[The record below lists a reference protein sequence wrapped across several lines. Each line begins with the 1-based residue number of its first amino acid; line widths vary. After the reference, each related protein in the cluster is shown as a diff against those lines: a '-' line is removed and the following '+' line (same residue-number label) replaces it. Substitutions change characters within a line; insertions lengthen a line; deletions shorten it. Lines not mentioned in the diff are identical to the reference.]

1 MTDFRSLTVW
11 HRTQALSLSIHHRL
25 DARTCAQFAPGMR
38 AQLLRAANS
47 IGANLAEGCGYGTD
61 VLMLRHLAVAI
72 ASASE
77 LENHLLLAAHL
88 GALRGDPQQVIGE
101 LVEIRKM
108 LYGLRR
114 AIEQRRQGG
123 AARAALPAEPTHGE
137 APGRGAGASVAA
149 QGDDGPAAGER
160 AFPSALGDA

>member
-1 MTDFRSLTVW
+1 MSPYSGMTDFRSLTVW

-123 AARAALPAEPTHGE
+123 AVRAALPHELPASGSPSGQVD
-137 APGRGAGASVAA
+137 AGAA
-149 QGDDGPAAGER
+149 GTDEPAAG
-160 AFPSALGDA
+160 

>member
-25 DARTCAQFAPGMR
+25 DAKTCAQFAPGMR

-114 AIEQRRQGG
+114 AIEQRRYGG
-123 AARAALPAEPTHGE
+123 SARADVPHQPPPGE
-137 APGRGAGASVAA
+137 GPQGASGAGAATA
-149 QGDDGPAAGER
+149 DEPAAG
-160 AFPSALGDA
+160 

>member
-1 MTDFRSLTVW
+1 
-11 HRTQALSLSIHHRL
+11 
-25 DARTCAQFAPGMR
+25 
-38 AQLLRAANS
+38 
-47 IGANLAEGCGYGTD
+47 
-61 VLMLRHLAVAI
+61 VAI

-114 AIEQRRQGG
+114 AIELRCYGGG
-123 AARAALPAEPTHGE
+123 ARADVPPEPPAGE
-137 APGRGAGASVAA
+137 GQRGASGAGGASA
-149 QGDDGPAAGER
+149 DEPAVG
-160 AFPSALGDA
+160 

>member
-1 MTDFRSLTVW
+1 
-11 HRTQALSLSIHHRL
+11 
-25 DARTCAQFAPGMR
+25 MR

-61 VLMLRHLAVAI
+61 ALMLRHLAVAI

-123 AARAALPAEPTHGE
+123 GARAEVPLQPPANL
-137 APGRGAGASVAA
+137 GASQPSGANEGSA
-149 QGDDGPAAGER
+149 DEPAVG
-160 AFPSALGDA
+160 